1 MYKLKKLFTAILLG
15 SILGIVCVIGAR
27 TRIFTSSFSGN
38 LSLLLF
44 ALWYNRFIMGL
55 VIGVSSDHFIFTQD
69 RIYYWFNVCFRG
81 MLLGTFISLA
91 FYFTTAFLDTPTF
104 IAGIAYG
111 ILIDMGSTL
120 VDQKISDKRE
130 KETKKEKENKKISM
144 N

>member
-1 MYKLKKLFTAILLG
+1 MYKLKKLFTAIFLG
-15 SILGIVCVIGAR
+15 CILGIVCVIGAR
-27 TRIFTSSFSGN
+27 TRILNSSFSGN
-38 LSLLLF
+38 LSLMLF

-55 VIGVSSDHFIFTQD
+55 VIGFSDDYFIFTQH
-69 RIYYWFNVCFRG
+69 RFYYWLNVGFRG
-81 MLLGTFISLA
+81 MLLGTSVSLA

-111 ILIDMGSTL
+111 ILIDIGSTL

-130 KETKKEKENKKISM
+130 KKKVSM